1 MSTVI
6 THKQFA
12 NEHTW
17 SMDLCGRPLTVN
29 MGKVAELATASA
41 LVTYGETTVLVATT
55 VSPVKCLPPSP
66 GRHRL
71 LPLVRGL

>member
-1 MSTVI
+1 MGGWDYLRFLI

-17 SMDLCGRPLTVN
+17 SMDLCGRPLTIN

-41 LVTYGETTVLVATT
+41 LVTYGET
-55 VSPVKCLPPSP
+55 CRRP
-66 GRHRL
+66 GR
-71 LPLVRGL
+71 